1 VYALSTRRAIFAKR
15 ADAAITAPPKP
26 GRGSMRN
33 IQRLCVYCG
42 SAGAVGEKYRAAATE
57 LGTRLAA
64 AGIGLV
70 YGGGRVGLM
79 GLLADAALAS
89 RGEVTGIIPA
99 RLRDAESAHLGVT
112 ELVVVDSM
120 HDRKRVMAERA
131 DAFAILPG
139 GIGTLD
145 EMFEILSWKQLELH
159 DKPIFLVDIAGY
171 WEPLR
176 TLFDHIVAK
185 GFARRETQGLVQVV
199 STVAALITALATEPV
214 PRRDMDPGLF

>member
-1 VYALSTRRAIFAKR
+1 
-15 ADAAITAPPKP
+15 
-26 GRGSMRN
+26 MRN

-145 EMFEILSWKQLELH
+145 EMFEILTWRQLGLH
-159 DKPIFLVDIAGY
+159 DKPIFLIDVAGY
-171 WEPLR
+171 WRPLR
-176 TLFDHIVAK
+176 EL
-185 GFARRETQGLVQVV
+185 LVQLEHHGFVK
-199 STVAALITALATEPV
+199 SLV
-214 PRRDMDPGLF
+214 PRLLRIVSS

>member
-1 VYALSTRRAIFAKR
+1 
-15 ADAAITAPPKP
+15 
-26 GRGSMRN
+26 
-33 IQRLCVYCG
+33 
-42 SAGAVGEKYRAAATE
+42 
-57 LGTRLAA
+57 
-64 AGIGLV
+64 
-70 YGGGRVGLM
+70 
-79 GLLADAALAS
+79 
-89 RGEVTGIIPA
+89 
-99 RLRDAESAHLGVT
+99 
-112 ELVVVDSM
+112 
-120 HDRKRVMAERA
+120 VMAERA

-199 STVAALITALATEPV
+199 STVAALITALAAEPV